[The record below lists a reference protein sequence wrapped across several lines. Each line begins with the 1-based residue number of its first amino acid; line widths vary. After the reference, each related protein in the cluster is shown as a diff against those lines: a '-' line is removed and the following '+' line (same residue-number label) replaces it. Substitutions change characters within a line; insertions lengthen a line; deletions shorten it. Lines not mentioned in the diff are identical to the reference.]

1 MRATLLLIISLLVV
15 PSWAD
20 NNTDPSGLW
29 NTFDDNGD
37 IESTVEVRVE
47 GVSYTQTS
55 LVCVMPLR
63 TTLFALHAKG
73 IYMANLSSACKLL
86 TD

>member
-47 GVSYTQTS
+47 GGKLYANILS
-55 LVCVMPLR
+55 LRNAPEDNPIC
-63 TTLFALHAKG
+63 
-73 IYMANLSSACKLL
+73 IACKGCLL
-86 TD
+86 YTSPSPRDRG